1 MSYYKLFDLKD
12 IGLNSPSIGSL
23 MHKFQSLG
31 NKALITRSDI
41 EKNIKQKMLIDKVID
56 FLLEN
61 NIIQIND
68 EENNEVFKIIVDFPQ
83 TSLEKESKE
92 YLDNKLF
99 ISQKQLLVE
108 KIKHYQKKGLESY
121 VVFLDL
127 ANSTDDHNGDIFLKK
142 DIMGKDFPKIINQT
156 IDSFFH
162 TTKGYLVSQKG
173 DEAHLFFFTKE
184 DANRFIDKFLSNYSK
199 ELFNKIESYNQ
210 TRTINNAFTDKMYL
224 KVFIAHSE
232 VDTPNYDINTMPNF
246 NNMLAFIWLN
256 RVEKAFKE
264 ALKGLGQNEIEK
276 YFIASQEKFN
286 DSHQIKV
293 DEKEF
298 GSTDIYYRLF

>member
-12 IGLNSPSIGSL
+12 IGLKSLSIGSL

-31 NKALITRSDI
+31 NRALITKSDI
-41 EKNIKQKMLIDKVID
+41 EKNIKQKLLIDKVIG

-61 NIIQIND
+61 NIIQLND
-68 EENNEVFKIIVDFPQ
+68 EENDEVFRIIVDFPQ

-108 KIKHYQKKGLESY
+108 KIKYYQKKGLESY
-121 VVFLDL
+121 IVFLDL

-162 TTKGYLVSQKG
+162 TTKGYLVNQKG
-173 DEAHLFFFTKE
+173 DEAHLFFFIKE
-184 DANRFIDKFLSNYSK
+184 DANKFVDKFISNYSK
-199 ELFNKIESYNQ
+199 ELFDKIESYNQ
-210 TRTINNAFTDKMYL
+210 TRIITNSFTDKMYL
-224 KVFIAHSE
+224 KIFIAHSE
-232 VDTPNYDINTMPNF
+232 VEIPNYDINTMPNF
-246 NNMLAFIWLN
+246 NNMLAFIWIN

-264 ALKGLGQNEIEK
+264 ALKELGQNCIEK
-276 YFIASQEKFN
+276 YFIASQDKFN
-286 DSHQIKV
+286 ESNEITINA
-293 DEKEF
+293 KEF
-298 GSTDIYYRLF
+298 NKTNIYYGIY

>member
-12 IGLNSPSIGSL
+12 IGLNSQSIGSL
-23 MHKFQSLG
+23 MYKFQSLG

-41 EKNIKQKMLIDKVID
+41 EKSIKQKMMIDKVIS

-68 EENNEVFKIIVDFPQ
+68 EEKNEVFKIIVDFPQ

-99 ISQKQLLVE
+99 ISQKELLVE
-108 KIKHYQKKGLESY
+108 KIKHYQKKGLEAY

-142 DIMGKDFPKIINQT
+142 DIMSKEFPKIINQT
-156 IDSFFH
+156 SDSFFN

-184 DANRFIDKFLSNYSK
+184 DANRFIDKFVSNYSK

-210 TRTINNAFTDKMYL
+210 TRTIENDFTDKMYL

-256 RVEKAFKE
+256 RVEKAFKQT
-264 ALKGLGQNEIEK
+264 LKVAGQNKIEK
-276 YFIASQEKFN
+276 YFVVSQDQFN
-286 DSHQIKV
+286 EANKILV
-293 DEKEF
+293 NANEF
-298 GSTDIYYRLF
+298 SLIDVYYKIC